1 MAEAATSVVPT
12 VPPDEFVGSS
22 QIQSYSLE
30 GTKKAD
36 RIMVDIALV
45 FAESP
50 GPSLVCDGTFRQTHP
65 SFDKHNGK
73 LDVARFAPGS
83 FPTSKARGGMELNQ
97 AVYPPK

>member
-1 MAEAATSVVPT
+1 MAEAATSALH
-12 VPPDEFVGSS
+12 PDEFVGSS

-45 FAESP
+45 FAASP
-50 GPSLVCDGTFRQTHP
+50 GQSLVCDVTFRPTNP
-65 SFDKHNGK
+65 SLDKHHGK
-73 LDVARFAPGS
+73 VEVAGFAPGKC
-83 FPTSKARGGMELNQ
+83 PTSKARGGMELNQ